1 MSEIERE
8 LILSVLHDMKSDGM
22 IRRHNRKSVG
32 ASLWVKR
39 LPREGLDKPKK
50 FKVETEDVSLKG
62 IGFVSIRR
70 LLKNERLVISI
81 PYKEGGGMLVLSRV
95 CFCRKLPMGGYRYGV
110 EFEDQISNPSGLT
123 SIPDKWLKIAGDAK
137 LSDEILGTTS
147 EAG

>member
-8 LILSVLHDMKSDGM
+8 LILAVLQDMKSDGM

-39 LPREGLDKPKK
+39 LPREGLSRPKK

-62 IGFVSIRR
+62 MGFVSIRR

-110 EFEDQISNPSGLT
+110 EFEDQIANPAGLT
-123 SIPDKWLKIAGDAK
+123 SIPDNWLRIASEAK
-137 LSDEILGTTS
+137 LSDEILGSSTDVR
-147 EAG
+147 

>member
-8 LILSVLHDMKSDGM
+8 LILAVLHDMKSDGI

-32 ASLWVKR
+32 VSLWVKR
-39 LPREGLDKPKK
+39 LPRQGLNRPKK

-81 PYKEGGGMLVLSRV
+81 PYKEGGGMLVLGRV

-110 EFEDQISNPSGLT
+110 EFEDQIANPSGLT
-123 SIPDKWLKIAGDAK
+123 SIPDTWLKTAREAT
-137 LSDEILGTTS
+137 LSDEILGS
-147 EAG
+147 SAEVR

>member
-137 LSDEILGTTS
+137 LSDEILGTTA

>member
-8 LILSVLHDMKSDGM
+8 LILAVLHDMKNDGV

-39 LPREGLDKPKK
+39 LPREGLNRPKK

-110 EFEDQISNPSGLT
+110 EFEDQLANPTGLT
-123 SIPDKWLKIAGDAK
+123 SIPESWLEIAAEAK
-137 LSDEILGTTS
+137 LSDEVLGSSADTH
-147 EAG
+147 